1 MTGQGAAAGE
11 AVLYARAGCPPC
23 FVLKRLA
30 GRSARRHGMR
40 LRVIEIDADPDL
52 VARFGDQVPVLLL
65 PDGGRL
71 QGGAGAREVDEA
83 FRRAHPRRPP
93 SWVRGLLDLAA
104 RAVGARPG
112 GGPTT

>member
-1 MTGQGAAAGE
+1 MTGPGSAEGE

-23 FVLKRLA
+23 FALKRLA
-30 GRSARRHGMR
+30 GRSARRYDVPLH
-40 LRVIEIDADPDL
+40 VIAIDSEPELIAL
-52 VARFGDQVPVLLL
+52 FGDQVPVLLL
-65 PDGGRL
+65 PGGGRV

-83 FRRAHPRRPP
+83 FRRATPRRPL

-112 GGPTT
+112 GGPTA

>member
-1 MTGQGAAAGE
+1 VSGPGAAEGE

-23 FVLKRLA
+23 FALKRLA
-30 GRSARRHGMR
+30 GRSARRHGVR

-52 VARFGDQVPVLLL
+52 VARFGEQVPVLLL

-71 QGGAGAREVDEA
+71 QGGVGAREVDEA
-83 FRRAHPRRPP
+83 FRRAHPRPP